1 MPFIIMFAL
10 FLTGCTTTQVTS
22 DVFTPRDRLQEDSI
36 DWEYQNKEKY
46 SSSTYNSNNNIL
58 DSQDGG
64 VKTGNGFNL
73 VRFKY

>member
-1 MPFIIMFAL
+1 MHFIIM
-10 FLTGCTTTQVTS
+10 LTLYLTVSTTTQVTS

-36 DWEYQNKEKY
+36 DWEYQNEEKY
-46 SSSTYNSNNNIL
+46 SPSTYNSNNNIL